1 MLTEADGV
9 AGTKGW
15 KQPLHLQVT
24 WKNLTWVGTLYA
36 PLESFSEI

>member
-1 MLTEADGV
+1 MLADADGV

-24 WKNLTWVGTLYA
+24 WKHLTWVGTLGA
-36 PLESFSEI
+36 PSESFSEI